1 MFGFSKKEKEEN
13 QKAEAIE
20 HGLDLFGSEFRIAL
34 ATTAD
39 AYGISAY
46 PSGDSLKEG
55 KFLTV
60 LVASAF
66 AMGKNFDAEH
76 QTVQKALKSYFS
88 AFVDGNEVL
97 HMAFNNQLM
106 NRHAEL
112 TEKTFQVWYLIFNHQ
127 NQGINIDR
135 EQITMDL
142 AQIYL
147 GV

>member
-13 QKAEAIE
+13 QKSEAIE

-39 AYGISAY
+39 AYGINAY
-46 PSGDSLKEG
+46 PSGDNLKEER
-55 KFLTV
+55 FLTV

-76 QTVQKALKSYFS
+76 QTVQKALKNYFS
-88 AFVDGNEVL
+88 AFVDGNEAL
-97 HMAFNNQLM
+97 NMALNTKLM
-106 NRHAEL
+106 NRHVNL

-135 EQITMDL
+135 EELTMSL